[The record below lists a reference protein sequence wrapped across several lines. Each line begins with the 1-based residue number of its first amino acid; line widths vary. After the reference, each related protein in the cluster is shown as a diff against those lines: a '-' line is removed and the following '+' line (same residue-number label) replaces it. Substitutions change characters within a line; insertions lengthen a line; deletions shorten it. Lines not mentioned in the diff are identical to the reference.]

1 MTIKNGVMTTIS
13 ITALIVYTI
22 INRKKK
28 LGPCSQELEE
38 ILNNG
43 CKHNV

>member
-1 MTIKNGVMTTIS
+1 MTIKNCVITTIS

-22 INRKKK
+22 INQKNK

-43 CKHNV
+43 YKHDV

>member
-1 MTIKNGVMTTIS
+1 MTIKNSVITTIS

-28 LGPCSQELEE
+28 LGPCSQELED

-43 CKHNV
+43 YNHDI